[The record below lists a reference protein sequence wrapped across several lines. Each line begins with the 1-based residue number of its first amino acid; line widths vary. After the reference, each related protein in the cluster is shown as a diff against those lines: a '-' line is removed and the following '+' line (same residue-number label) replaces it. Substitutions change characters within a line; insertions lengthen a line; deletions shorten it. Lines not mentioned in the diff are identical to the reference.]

1 MTKNKIRPGVYLYPM
16 PVSLIGTNV
25 NGKPNFM
32 ALAWVNIVEYKPPV
46 FAISSFETHH
56 TNVGIKEN
64 GTFSVNIPSEE
75 MVEVADYVGLVS
87 GKVVDKSDVFEV
99 FYGELETAPMITQA
113 PINVECKVV
122 KTIDTKEFTGAEKGH
137 EIFIGK
143 VINAYADEKY
153 LTNEIPDITK
163 VKPFVFSIDN
173 NYWKVGDHLGRAF
186 SMGEN
191 YKKKQLQ
198 N

>member
-16 PVSLIGTNV
+16 PVSVIGTNV

-46 FAISSFETHH
+46 FAIASYETHH

-75 MVEVADYVGLVS
+75 MVVAADYVGLVS
-87 GKVVDKSDVFEV
+87 GKEVDKSDVFEV
-99 FYGELETAPMITQA
+99 FYGELETAPMITEA

-137 EIFIGK
+137 EIFIGR
-143 VINAYADEKY
+143 VINAYAEEKY
-153 LTNEIPDITK
+153 LTNEIPDIKK

-173 NYWKVGDHLGRAF
+173 NYWEVGKHLGNAF
-186 SMGEN
+186 SIGKD
-191 YKKKQLQ
+191 YKKK
-198 N
+198 

>member
-16 PVSLIGTNV
+16 PVSIIGTNV

-46 FAISSFETHH
+46 FAIASHETHH

-75 MVEVADYVGLVS
+75 MVVAADYVGLVS
-87 GKVVDKSDVFEV
+87 GKEVDKSDVFEV
-99 FYGELETAPMITQA
+99 FYGELETAPMITEA

-137 EIFIGK
+137 EIFIGR
-143 VINAYADEKY
+143 VVSAYAEEKY
-153 LTNEIPDITK
+153 IINEIPDIMK
-163 VKPFVFSIDN
+163 IKPFVFSIDN
-173 NYWKVGDHLGRAF
+173 NYWKIGNHLGRAF
-186 SMGEN
+186 SIGKD
-191 YKKKQLQ
+191 YKKK
-198 N
+198 

>member
-1 MTKNKIRPGVYLYPM
+1 M

-46 FAISSFETHH
+46 FAIASYETHH

-75 MVEVADYVGLVS
+75 MVVAADYVGLVS
-87 GKVVDKSDVFEV
+87 GNEVDKSDVFEV
-99 FYGELETAPMITQA
+99 FYGELETAPMIKEA
-113 PINVECKVV
+113 PINIECEVV

-137 EIFIGK
+137 EIFIGR
-143 VINAYADEKY
+143 VVNAYAEEKY
-153 LTNEIPDITK
+153 LTNEIPDIKK

-186 SMGEN
+186 SVGEEH
-191 YKKKQLQ
+191 KKE
-198 N
+198 

>member
-16 PVSLIGTNV
+16 PVSVIGTNV

-46 FAISSFETHH
+46 FAIASYETHH

-75 MVEVADYVGLVS
+75 MVVAADYVGLVS
-87 GKVVDKSDVFEV
+87 GKEVDKSDVFEV
-99 FYGELETAPMITQA
+99 FYGELETAPMITEA

-137 EIFIGK
+137 EIFIGR
-143 VINAYADEKY
+143 VINAYAEEKY
-153 LTNEIPDITK
+153 LTNEIPDIKK

-173 NYWKVGDHLGRAF
+173 NYWEIGKHLGNAF
-186 SMGEN
+186 SIGKD
-191 YKKKQLQ
+191 YKKK
-198 N
+198 